1 MRFENWI
8 ACVCVCVLF
17 THVSLEFELCGVCVW
32 GWARARLP
40 SSSAIHYIFTPI
52 SKADM

>member
-1 MRFENWI
+1 MRFDNWI
-8 ACVCVCVLF
+8 VCVRVFVL
-17 THVSLEFELCGVCVW
+17 HYAHASLEFEVVV
-32 GWARARLP
+32 WARARLP